1 MRPRIQFAALAIFWA
16 QVAVGQAALAQ
27 AAGGSPGS
35 LYLSGGRLADSA
47 RDLRASEVGDLVTI
61 LVTDSTSALASGGTT
76 TSRKTSA
83 TSNINSVAGFALPQ
97 LAGLL
102 NTAGDQELAGTGS
115 TTRAMTIT
123 TAISAR
129 VLEVTPNGSL
139 IVEGVK
145 NIGVN
150 SEKQTITVRGLV
162 RPVDLTVA
170 NTIASNQVADLR
182 LQIDGK
188 GVVGDAVRRPHFLYR
203 LLLGLL
209 PF

>member
-1 MRPRIQFAALAIFWA
+1 MKPHLRFAALTIFWA
-16 QVAVGQAALAQ
+16 QVGLAQ
-27 AAGGSPGS
+27 TPGRSPGS
-35 LYLSGGRLADSA
+35 LYISGGRLADSA
-47 RDLRASEVGDLVTI
+47 RDLRASEVGDVVTI

-97 LAGLL
+97 LSGLL

-129 VLEVTPNGSL
+129 VLQVTPNGSL

-170 NTIASNQVADLR
+170 NTITSNQVADLS

>member
-1 MRPRIQFAALAIFWA
+1 MKPYLRIAAL
-16 QVAVGQAALAQ
+16 VALMVRLALAQ
-27 AAGGSPGS
+27 GGASPGS
-35 LYLSGGRLADSA
+35 LYFAGGRLADSV
-47 RDLRASEVGDLVTI
+47 RDLRATDVGDIVTI
-61 LVTDSTSALASGGTT
+61 LVTDSTSALASGATT

-83 TSNINSVAGFALPQ
+83 ISNINSVAGIVTPQ
-97 LAGLL
+97 LSGLL
-102 NTAGDQELAGTGS
+102 NTTGDREIAGTGS

-129 VLEVTPNGSL
+129 VVQVNPNGSML
-139 IVEGVK
+139 VEGMK

-150 SEKQTITVRGLV
+150 SEKQTITVRGTI
-162 RPVDLTVA
+162 RPADLTVA
-170 NTIASNQVADLR
+170 NTVTSNQVANLS

-188 GVVGDAVRRPHFLYR
+188 GVVGDAIRRPHFLYR

>member
-1 MRPRIQFAALAIFWA
+1 MKLHLRIGALLPLLAPLGFS
-16 QVAVGQAALAQ
+16 QVSA
-27 AAGGSPGS
+27 SPGS
-35 LYLSGGRLADSA
+35 LYAVGGRLADSA
-47 RDLRASEVGDLVTI
+47 RDLRATDVGDIVTI
-61 LVTDSTSALASGGTT
+61 LVTDSTSALASGATT

-83 TSNINSVAGFALPQ
+83 TSNINSVAGIVTPQ
-97 LAGLL
+97 LSRLL
-102 NTAGDQELAGTGS
+102 NTAGDQQLAGTGS

-129 VLEVTPNGSL
+129 VVQVNPNGSML
-139 IVEGVK
+139 VEGAK

-150 SEKQTITVRGLV
+150 SEKQTITVRGTI
-162 RPVDLTVA
+162 RPVDLTLA
-170 NTIASNQVADLR
+170 NTITSNQVANLS

-188 GVVGDAVRRPHFLYR
+188 GVVGDAIRRPHFLYR